1 MKAALKHHCV
11 PAVLSNQSGFT
22 LAEFM
27 VAASILLVLSSVTF
41 FMLAEVQQSGS
52 YQTEMQA
59 VLNNAQIAMQTAERY
74 IRQAGNDPHGIGIT
88 GITIVSAREIKVSS
102 DITGSAGPADPDRGD
117 PDGDIADSGESV
129 AIRFN
134 ARTRSLE
141 IVSESGS
148 VQVVAGSISGILF
161 RYYDADGNTTL
172 SGGQVRKVGIS
183 VSASSQQK
191 DPRTGKAFGIQI
203 ESEIQISA

>member
-1 MKAALKHHCV
+1 MRATLNQNIVTAG
-11 PAVLSNQSGFT
+11 PGNQSGFT

-27 VAASILLVLSSVTF
+27 VAVSILLVLSSVTF
-41 FMLAEVQQSGS
+41 SMLAEIQQSGS
-52 YQTEMQA
+52 YQAEMQA
-59 VLNNAQIAMQTAERY
+59 VMNNAQIAMQTAERY
-74 IRQAGNDPHGIGIT
+74 IRQAGNDPHEIGIT
-88 GITIVSAREIKVSS
+88 GITIVSSQEVKILS
-102 DITGSAGPADPDRGD
+102 DITGSAGPANPDKGD
-117 PDGDIADSGESV
+117 PDGDIGDSGESV

-141 IVSESGS
+141 VVSESGS
-148 VQVVAGSISGILF
+148 AQVVAGSISGLSF

-172 SGGQVRKVGIS
+172 SGGEVRKVGIS

-191 DPRTGKAFGIQI
+191 DPRTGKAFGVQI